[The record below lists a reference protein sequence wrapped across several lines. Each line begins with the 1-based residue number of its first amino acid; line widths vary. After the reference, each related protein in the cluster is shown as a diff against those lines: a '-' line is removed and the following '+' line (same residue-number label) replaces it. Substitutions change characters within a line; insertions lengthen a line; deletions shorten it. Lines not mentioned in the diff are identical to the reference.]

1 MNYTRTI
8 NIDGPAGNAMNLCAT
23 AKTMARD
30 LGENGSKIVK
40 EMMDTGEYDLLVQ
53 TFLFYFGDYVNLVN
67 SHGKVLND
75 QYINETMKAKND

>member
-23 AKTMARD
+23 AKHMARD
-30 LGENGSKIVK
+30 TGENGSKIIK
-40 EMMDTGEYDLLVQ
+40 EMMETGEYDLLVQ

-67 SHGKVLND
+67 SHGDVLND
-75 QYINETMKAKND
+75 QYINES

>member
-23 AKTMARD
+23 AKTMAKD

-40 EMMDTGEYDLLVQ
+40 EMMDTGEYDILVQ
-53 TFLFYFGDYVNLVN
+53 TLLFYFGDYLRLVN
-67 SHGKVLND
+67 SSGKDITDN
-75 QYINETMKAKND
+75 YIGADNG

>member
-8 NIDGPAGNAMNLCAT
+8 NLDGPAGNAFNLCAT
-23 AKTMARD
+23 AKHMSRD

-40 EMMDTGEYDLLVQ
+40 EMMDTGEYDMLVQ

-67 SHGKVLND
+67 SHGDVLND
-75 QYINETMKAKND
+75 QYINES

>member
-8 NIDGPAGNAMNLCAT
+8 NIDGPAGNAMNLMAT

-30 LGENGSKIVK
+30 HGENGSKIVK
-40 EMMDTGEYDLLVQ
+40 EMMDTGEYDMLVQ

-67 SHGKVLND
+67 SHGDVLND
-75 QYINETMKAKND
+75 QYINES